1 MATFTMTLSE
11 IMNAHG
17 VDTIDD
23 ALPKASVFGLDKYN
37 IFDESYRHILN
48 RKIIARFW
56 NREIGHETDEMF
68 RMRMDTRMREL
79 MVEKNQLYLSEQF
92 KFDPMRTIDLATV
105 VSETA
110 SGTLHGTTSATSDTT
125 EQTDGTHGNTKNT
138 DADVTSD
145 SDSTKSAKSRAVSS
159 VMPQNQLSGNG
170 DYADSAQDSVS
181 NGTDTSHTETGTT
194 STETDNGTNSLTS
207 TGTNDQTG
215 QADSSTTDK
224 RDRTSTTTGM
234 QALPSQL
241 LQQYRDTILNIDLQ
255 ILTELEK
262 LFMSVTSNGDEVFY
276 NQDQGYYHPYFNG
289 FGFF

>member
-11 IMNAHG
+11 IMDTYG

-23 ALPKASVFGLDKYN
+23 AVPMASVFGLDKYP
-37 IFDESYRHILN
+37 IFDDTYRDELN

-56 NREIGHETDEMF
+56 NREIGQETDEKF
-68 RMRMDTRMREL
+68 RMRMDTRMREI
-79 MVEKNQLYLSEQF
+79 MVEKNQLYLSEQI
-92 KFDPMRTIDLATV
+92 KFDPMKTIDLSTV
-105 VSETA
+105 VNETG
-110 SGTLHGTTSATSDTT
+110 SGTLHGTTSSTQDTT
-125 EQTDGTHGNTKNT
+125 EQTDGTHGNTKTT
-138 DADVTSD
+138 DADVTA
-145 SDSTKSAKSRAVSS
+145 DSTSTKEAKSRAVSS

-170 DYADSAQDSVS
+170 DYADNAQDSVS

-194 STETDNGTNSLTS
+194 STETDDGSNSLTS
-207 TGTNDQTG
+207 TGTNDQSG
-215 QADSSTTDK
+215 VADSSTTDQ

-234 QALPSQL
+234 QALPAQL

-255 ILTELEK
+255 ILTDLER

-276 NQDQGYYHPYFNG
+276 TQDQSNYYPYFNG

>member
-1 MATFTMTLSE
+1 MSTFTMTLSE
-11 IMNAHG
+11 IMDAHG

-23 ALPKASVFGLDKYN
+23 AVPMASVFGLDKYP
-37 IFDESYRHILN
+37 IFDDTYRDELN

-56 NREIGHETDEMF
+56 NREIGQETDEMF
-68 RMRMDTRMREL
+68 RMRMDTRMREI
-79 MVEKNQLYLSEQF
+79 MVEKNQLYLSEQIN
-92 KFDPMRTIDLATV
+92 FDPMKTIDLSTV
-105 VSETA
+105 VNETG
-110 SGTLHGTTSATSDTT
+110 SGTLHGTTSSNTDTT
-125 EQTDGTHGNTKNT
+125 EQTDGTHGNTKKT
-138 DADVTSD
+138 DADVTA
-145 SDSTKSAKSRAVSS
+145 DSTSTKQVKSRAVSS

-215 QADSSTTDK
+215 IADSNTTDQ
-224 RDRTSTTTGM
+224 RDRTSTTSGM
-234 QALPSQL
+234 QAMPAQL

-255 ILTELEK
+255 ILTELER

-276 NQDQGYYHPYFNG
+276 TQDNPSYYYNS
-289 FGFF
+289 FGWY